1 MATEGVELA
10 TTEYKAISGD
20 GQSNTVQ
27 NTSNAPQSVMPQ
39 NQNNQLGFRQS
50 TNDVSVCTQIRYV
63 LYVYI
68 YMI

>member
-27 NTSNAPQSVMPQ
+27 NTSKAPPSVMPQ